1 MKFQLIDRIELLQP
15 GEKIVTVKTLSLAEE
30 YLADHF
36 PSFPIL
42 PGVLM
47 IEAMTQSAAWLV
59 RLAQDYA
66 NSIVVLK
73 SARNAR
79 YSYFLRPG
87 NTLRCEVA
95 LKKMSDD
102 SATFTASG
110 SVGETPAVSVK
121 LELMWRNTGGP
132 GSEPV
137 HADRRIVEQLKETFA
152 LIGGPEALAAAE
164 AGDVVKA

>member
-47 IEAMTQSAAWLV
+47 IEALTQSAAWLV
-59 RLAQDYA
+59 RLEQDYA
-66 NSIVVLK
+66 NSLVVLK
-73 SARNAR
+73 TVRNAR

-87 NTLRCEVA
+87 NTLRCEVE
-95 LKKMSDD
+95 LKKMDET
-102 SATFTASG
+102 SATFAASG
-110 SVGETPAVSVK
+110 SVGETLAVSTK
-121 LELMWRNTGGP
+121 LELMWRNVAGP
-132 GSEPV
+132 GAEPG

-152 LIGGPEALAAAE
+152 LIGGPQALEACPAC
-164 AGDVVKA
+164 